1 MIILLNVTHILEPCF
16 QSVAPLEFHP
26 LKFTYYP
33 LPCLLPSAVLFIAN
47 KQARVQVQ
55 KKLGLALSLAQCPV
69 SCSLNAPSSA
79 WTPPPGSYW
88 PARRPIGEQECF
100 SKAPSSDQLGD
111 RGAVAAVSRSPAA
124 IYMYICPPPCQRTV
138 SGDSLSG
145 TDTTVALLH
154 DCDGQQNVH

>member
-1 MIILLNVTHILEPCF
+1 MLIEYGTSYFSYVLCHM
-16 QSVAPLEFHP
+16 
-26 LKFTYYP
+26 
-33 LPCLLPSAVLFIAN
+33 LPNPTPPTQPTRLYETEHAKRHSTWAFS
-47 KQARVQVQ
+47 
-55 KKLGLALSLAQCPV
+55 LSPAQCPV